1 MQGLSSGMTALVHS
15 ETASL
20 ISVLLTFLTH
30 SHLQV
35 WLAPTKGGGGVSF
48 SLDTH
53 TVPLDSPE
61 ATTSTVCKLVGE
73 FSFMSFPL

>member
-30 SHLQV
+30 SYLQV
-35 WLAPTKGGGGVSF
+35 WLAPTKGVGVF
-48 SLDTH
+48 LFLLTLTLCH
-53 TVPLDSPE
+53 WTVLRRRLLLS
-61 ATTSTVCKLVGE
+61 VN
-73 FSFMSFPL
+73 